1 MPLRSFL
8 GTSALLGCVA
18 GFALA
23 EVPALSAVA
32 STAWWWGG
40 VGLVTGATMLSRMW
54 VSKAATKSP
63 MGFVAAVNGSTAI
76 KMFSLL
82 ALITTYLVTHEEGRV
97 PYALGVFGVF
107 VLQLV
112 LFVWDVA
119 TSVRSSEKKS

>member
-1 MPLRSFL
+1 
-8 GTSALLGCVA
+8 
-18 GFALA
+18 
-23 EVPALSAVA
+23 
-32 STAWWWGG
+32 
-40 VGLVTGATMLSRMW
+40 
-54 VSKAATKSP
+54 
-63 MGFVAAVNGSTAI
+63 VNGSTAI

-97 PYALGVFGVF
+97 PYALGMFGVF